1 VDSATNGLTYAANRL
16 HGESL
21 VGHIVLTK
29 GERSALANLAA
40 AKL

>member
-16 HGESL
+16 HGEAL